1 MGGSREAGIVKRRKA
16 RSSKEPKA
24 KSNKELKAKSNKEPR
39 ARIIKEPKARG
50 EWGESVFMVRAVEQ
64 GLAVSRPWGESNS
77 FDFVVGKPGRFV
89 SVQVKSTTVKN
100 GGGYV
105 CSVRQNGVKYAPG
118 AFDFLAAYVIPEDV
132 WYIVPAKK
140 LGGRGYVT
148 LCSNSGEANF
158 EEYREAWQLLREA
171 TGMEE
176 ETAAPDQAE
185 SGDEAKETGMEPGVR
200 RMQNTFDFF
209 RRQMEKGGRR

>member
-1 MGGSREAGIVKRRKA
+1 MA
-16 RSSKEPKA
+16 
-24 KSNKELKAKSNKEPR
+24 
-39 ARIIKEPKARG
+39 
-50 EWGESVFMVRAVEQ
+50 RAVEH
-64 GLAVSRPWGESNS
+64 GLPVSRPWGDSNS

-105 CSVRQNGVKYAPG
+105 CSVRQNNARYARG

-140 LGGRGYVT
+140 LAGRGNVT

-158 EEYREAWQLLREA
+158 EEYREAWHLLREA
-171 TGMEE
+171 VGVEE
-176 ETAAPDQAE
+176 ESAAAHLEESPAE
-185 SGDEAKETGMEPGVR
+185 EEEVAMGAGVQ
-200 RMQNTFDFF
+200 RMQNSFDFF
-209 RRQMEKGGRR
+209 RRQLGKGGRR

>member
-1 MGGSREAGIVKRRKA
+1 MVKQRKGGSIKA
-16 RSSKEPKA
+16 
-24 KSNKELKAKSNKEPR
+24 
-39 ARIIKEPKARG
+39 PKARG

-64 GLAVSRPWGESNS
+64 GLPVSRPWGDSNS

-105 CSVRQNGVKYAPG
+105 CSVRQNNAKYARG

-132 WYIVPAKK
+132 WYIIPVKK
-140 LGGRGYVT
+140 LGRRANVT

-158 EEYREAWQLLREA
+158 EEYREAWGLLREA
-171 TGMEE
+171 AGVEE
-176 ETAAPDQAE
+176 ETAEESAAE
-185 SGDEAKETGMEPGVR
+185 EMPMGAAVQR
-200 RMQNTFDFF
+200 VQNTFDFF
-209 RRQMEKGGRR
+209 RRQLEKGGRR

>member
-1 MGGSREAGIVKRRKA
+1 MKRAKAG
-16 RSSKEPKA
+16 
-24 KSNKELKAKSNKEPR
+24 
-39 ARIIKEPKARG
+39 IIKEAKARG

-64 GLAVSRPWGESNS
+64 GLTVSRPWGESNS

-105 CSVRQNGVKYAPG
+105 CSVRQNNARYARG

-132 WYIVPAKK
+132 WYIIPAKK
-140 LGGRGYVT
+140 LARRGCVT

-158 EEYREAWQLLREA
+158 EEHREAWHLLREA
-171 TGMEE
+171 AGVEE
-176 ETAAPDQAE
+176 ETGAPHPKGSAVEAE
-185 SGDEAKETGMEPGVR
+185 EVPMGPAVQR
-200 RMQNTFDFF
+200 VQNSFDFF
-209 RRQMEKGGRR
+209 RRQMRRGGRR

>member
-1 MGGSREAGIVKRRKA
+1 MVKWRK
-16 RSSKEPKA
+16 
-24 KSNKELKAKSNKEPR
+24 

-64 GLAVSRPWGESNS
+64 GLPVSRPWGDSNS

-100 GGGYV
+100 GGGYA
-105 CSVRQNGVKYAPG
+105 CAVRQNGAKYARG
-118 AFDFLAAYVIPEDV
+118 AFDFVAAYVIPEDV
-132 WYIVPAKK
+132 WYIIPAKK

-158 EEYREAWQLLREA
+158 EEYREAWHLLREA
-171 TGMEE
+171 AGVEE
-176 ETAAPDQAE
+176 ETAAPDREE
-185 SGDEAKETGMEPGVR
+185 SASEGEEAPMGPAVQRVR
-200 RMQNTFDFF
+200 NTFDLF
-209 RRQMEKGGRR
+209 RRQLEKGGRR

>member
-1 MGGSREAGIVKRRKA
+1 MKRRK
-16 RSSKEPKA
+16 
-24 KSNKELKAKSNKEPR
+24 

-64 GLAVSRPWGESNS
+64 GLPVSRPWGESNS

-105 CSVRQNGVKYAPG
+105 CSVRQNGAKYARG

-132 WYIVPAKK
+132 WYLIPEKK
-140 LGGRGYVT
+140 VAGRGYVT

-158 EEYREAWQLLREA
+158 EEYREAWHLLRA
-171 TGMEE
+171 DTGIKE
-176 ETAAPDQAE
+176 ETAAAHPEE
-185 SGDEAKETGMEPGVR
+185 SADEAEEGPMGPAAER
-200 RMQNTFDFF
+200 LQNTFDFF
-209 RRQMEKGGRR
+209 RRQLGKGGRR

>member
-1 MGGSREAGIVKRRKA
+1 MVKRRK
-16 RSSKEPKA
+16 
-24 KSNKELKAKSNKEPR
+24 

-50 EWGESVFMVRAVEQ
+50 EWGESVFMVRAVEHR
-64 GLAVSRPWGESNS
+64 LPVSRPWGDSNS

-105 CSVRQNGVKYAPG
+105 CSVRQNNAKYARG

-140 LGGRGYVT
+140 LAGRGYVT

-158 EEYREAWQLLREA
+158 EQYREAWHLLREA
-171 TGMEE
+171 AGVEE
-176 ETAAPDQAE
+176 ETGAAHPGESAAE
-185 SGDEAKETGMEPGVR
+185 EEEVAMGSAGQRV
-200 RMQNTFDFF
+200 QNSFDFF
-209 RRQMEKGGRR
+209 RRQLGKGGQR

>member
-1 MGGSREAGIVKRRKA
+1 MVKQRKGGSIQA
-16 RSSKEPKA
+16 
-24 KSNKELKAKSNKEPR
+24 
-39 ARIIKEPKARG
+39 PKARG

-64 GLAVSRPWGESNS
+64 GLPVSRPWGDSNS

-105 CSVRQNGVKYAPG
+105 CSVRQNNAKYARG

-132 WYIVPAKK
+132 WYIIPAKK
-140 LGGRGYVT
+140 LGRRANVT

-158 EEYREAWQLLREA
+158 EEYREAWHLLREA
-171 TGMEE
+171 AGVEE
-176 ETAAPDQAE
+176 ETAEERAAE
-185 SGDEAKETGMEPGVR
+185 EVPMGAAVQR
-200 RMQNTFDFF
+200 VQNSFDFF
-209 RRQMEKGGRR
+209 RRQLGSIKERKSPP